1 MRGIGALAIVVSLM
15 PLGRIAAQEVERAEA
30 PIIERIIVRTHNV
43 FDSTEAAG
51 NFLFRLANG
60 LHYTT
65 RPSVVRHELLF
76 KQGERYDSA
85 RVAESARN
93 LRARGLFREVVISTA
108 PSDSGM
114 VDVLVDTYDGWS
126 TQLIMNASFTAGELS
141 WALGARETNFLGT
154 GASVGAVYRDVP
166 DRTALQLNAN
176 VERIRGSRFGVGG
189 YWDNLSDGDFGAWS
203 VGMPFRALQD
213 RTAFTLIGQAGVQ
226 RLLQFRDGDSSRTYR
241 RRLFLQRADVVY
253 APVAGPG
260 GYIRVGVAA
269 QVKREEFLPYELDAS
284 LVPDSVSGVVGVF
297 GELLEPHFRVVRYY
311 SGFGRNEDIDLS
323 TRIVASG
330 WLAPGS
336 WGHPETGIGPSL
348 LLQTGFAVG
357 KNFVRFVGAGNGL
370 FTGAGLDSGQV
381 RVSLTGASQVIPK
394 GATVVHAEWRRR
406 AGTPPGFEYDF
417 GHGQGPRL
425 FGPHAFTGQHA
436 LWLAAEHRAFLFDD
450 VFGVLGLGFAGFVDY
465 GGAWYHDQDRRLGGN
480 VGFGLRFGS
489 TRSSG
494 QNIGRFD
501 VGYRFGEGWG
511 DKRWAVA
518 FGSGFAF

>member
-1 MRGIGALAIVVSLM
+1 MRGIGAVAIVMGLL
-15 PLGRIAAQEVERAEA
+15 PPGRVAAQVVSEA
-30 PIIERIIVRTHNV
+30 GVPIIARIVVRTHNV
-43 FDSTEAAG
+43 FDSTEASG

-76 KQGERYDSA
+76 RAGEPYDSA

-93 LRARGLFREVVISTA
+93 LRARGLFREVVIRPVA
-108 PSDSGM
+108 ADSGT
-114 VDVLVDTYDGWS
+114 VDVVVDTYDGWS

-166 DRTALQLNAN
+166 DRTALQLNAA

-189 YWDNLSDGDFGAWS
+189 FWDNLSDGDFGSWRL
-203 VGMPFRALQD
+203 GLPFRALQD

-226 RLLQFRDGDSSRTYR
+226 RLLQFRDGDSVQSYR
-241 RRLFLQRADVVY
+241 RRLFLQRADVEY

-260 GYIRVGVAA
+260 GYVRVGLAA
-269 QVKREEFLPYELDAS
+269 QVKREEFLLYDLDAGGI
-284 LVPDSVSGVVGVF
+284 PDSVSGAVGVF
-297 GELLEPHFRVVRYY
+297 GEFLEPHFRVVRYY

-323 TRIVASG
+323 TRIQVAG
-330 WLAPGS
+330 WLAPGG
-336 WGHPETGIGPSL
+336 WGYPETGVGPSL
-348 LLQTGFAVG
+348 LLQTGFAAG
-357 KNFVRFVGAGNGL
+357 KNFVHFVGQGNGL
-370 FTGAGLDSGQV
+370 FTDAGLDSGQV
-381 RVSLTGASQVIPK
+381 RVALTAASQVIPK
-394 GATVVHAEWRRR
+394 GATVVHAEWLKR

-417 GHGQGPRL
+417 GHGRGPRL
-425 FGPHAFTGQHA
+425 FGPHAFTGEQA
-436 LWLAAEHRAFLFDD
+436 VWLAAEHRAFLFDEL
-450 VFGVLGLGFAGFVDY
+450 FGVLGLGFAAFVDY
-465 GGAWYHDQDRRLGGN
+465 GGAWYDDQERRLGGD

-494 QNIGRFD
+494 QNVGRFD
-501 VGYRFGEGWG
+501 VGYRFGQGWG